1 MLVHAVLSLARQI
14 DGEYVF
20 VKTEKAFK
28 QKASA
33 EAFVAQLKKTFNE
46 AVVLNTPHGDVPCRC
61 EIGIFELEVE
71 D

>member
-1 MLVHAVLSLARQI
+1 MKIFAVLSVARQI

-28 QKASA
+28 ATALA
-33 EAFVAQLKKTFNE
+33 EAYVEQLKKTY
-46 AVVLNTPHGDVPCRC
+46 ADKVVLNTTHGDVPCRC
-61 EIGIFELEVE
+61 ELGVFEIELE